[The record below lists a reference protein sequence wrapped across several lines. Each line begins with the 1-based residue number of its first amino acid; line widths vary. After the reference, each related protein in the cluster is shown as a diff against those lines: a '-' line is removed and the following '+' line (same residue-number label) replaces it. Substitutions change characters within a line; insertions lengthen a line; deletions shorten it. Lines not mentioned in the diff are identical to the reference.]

1 MQHKTLSLLL
11 FCLLLSPLLALS
23 SQYDRKAA
31 QAQAEKGI
39 ALNNNSEEEI
49 SFYQKALEID
59 PTYALA
65 YYNIANIYFDRQE
78 YKKAI
83 PLYEKA
89 VSYLKNDYDLQFN
102 LALAHFKNRD
112 SVAALLILNEI
123 VRKAPGDLESLFF
136 QSKIF
141 AATESTTN
149 LNAARKNM
157 MRILSAHTKADLRM
171 RSQRLLDRI
180 EKKLGLK

>member
-1 MQHKTLSLLL
+1 MLHKTLPLLL
-11 FCLLLSPLLALS
+11 SCCLLLPLKVLS
-23 SQYDRKAA
+23 VTYDRKAA
-31 QAQAEKGI
+31 QAEAAKGI
-39 ALNNNSEEEI
+39 ALNNNSEAEI
-49 SFYQKALEID
+49 ALYQKALEID

-78 YKKAI
+78 YKKAV

-89 VSYLKNDYDLQFN
+89 LSFQRNDYDIQFN

-123 VRKAPGDLESLFF
+123 VSKAPGDLETLFF

-141 AATESTTN
+141 ASTEATTN

-157 MRILSAHTKADLRM
+157 MRILSAKTNADLRM